1 MDFSSLVANWEQR
14 KLALMSQEEY
24 SDKHEMIPELQHVNW
39 ESLSS
44 IDWNSLM
51 SKLFELMRHEPPT
64 GNPLLIVEGHL
75 IFNYFPLMQM
85 FDKKYFITLS
95 KEECWERRRVRIY
108 SPPDPPG
115 YFDKCVW
122 PMYMKNKK
130 EIEENV
136 MDVVIF
142 DGAEETIS
150 ILEKILNDI
159 GAKQDT

>member
-1 MDFSSLVANWEQR
+1 MKGWILVGLSGVTCGG
-14 KLALMSQEEY
+14 KTTLAAMLQKSVTGSIILSQDEFFREEY

-75 IFNYFPLMQM
+75 IFNYL
-85 FDKKYFITLS
+85 
-95 KEECWERRRVRIY
+95 VRIY